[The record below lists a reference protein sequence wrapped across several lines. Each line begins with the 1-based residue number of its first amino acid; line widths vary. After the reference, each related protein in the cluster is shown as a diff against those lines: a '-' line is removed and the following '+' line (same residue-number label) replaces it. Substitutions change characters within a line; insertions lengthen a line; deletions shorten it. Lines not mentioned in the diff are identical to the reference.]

1 MMNEIPIMLL
11 PTALAGLAGVALG
24 AFFFGGLWW
33 TLQHALAARRPILWL
48 GTSLLVRS
56 GIVLIGV
63 DVVGHGQWQRMV
75 ACLAGFILVRL
86 ITLHLAGRPTATP
99 GARGSAPASAATI
112 ADEATHAP

>member
-1 MMNEIPIMLL
+1 MNDIPTKLL
-11 PTALAGLAGVALG
+11 PIALAGLAGVALG

-33 TLQHALAARRPILWL
+33 TLRRALTSPRPVLWL
-48 GTSLLVRS
+48 GTSLLLRT
-56 GIVLIGV
+56 GMVLAGV
-63 DVVGHGQWQRMV
+63 YVVGHGQWQRIV